1 MLTIVDAETGF
12 VSAAQLVK
20 KGDGPYAVHFVSTFL
35 DQMRAE
41 NVRVRYANEVSLVC
55 LVEKVKAFRHPR
67 VTTLEPIVR
76 AEHAA
81 VGAVERAHR
90 SVQGATRS
98 LVLDV
103 RARTG
108 LNVQPVHCLFA
119 YMVRHSSWA
128 SSRFQPRGPRDITA
142 FENRN
147 GYSYKSP
154 LVPFGEIVMVRVPID
169 PPGLRKKLDTQWI
182 KGVWV
187 GRMDENDGNIILTEH
202 GAVVGKSVRRLAVEL
217 RYQKSVIDGLK
228 CKISHQVLSQ
238 PALLGILQLGIPVRL
253 EGETEMMPP
262 MEGDVGQP
270 STDEIVVDDAQAGV
284 EEVDTMHV
292 EDVFGTEDLGDAMA
306 MDETTSASSRK
317 LQILL
322 WNLLRVGSGL
332 RAFTW
337 LVLQGCRRHLRARTR
352 ALCNHAGITSS
363 IFSMSK
369 QSRTGMC
376 RSR

>member
-1 MLTIVDAETGF
+1 
-12 VSAAQLVK
+12 
-20 KGDGPYAVHFVSTFL
+20 
-35 DQMRAE
+35 
-41 NVRVRYANEVSLVC
+41 VRYDNEVSLVC

-81 VGAVERAHR
+81 VGAVDRAHR

-98 LVLDV
+98 LVLDM

-108 LNVQPVHCLFA
+108 LNVQPGHCLFA

-128 SSRFQPRGPRDITA
+128 FSRFQPRGPRGITA

-154 LVPFGEIVMVRVPID
+154 LVPFGEIVMVRVPVD

-202 GAVVGKSVRRLAVEL
+202 GTVVGKSVRRLAVEL

-228 CKISHQVLSQ
+228 CKISDPVLSQ
-238 PALLGILQLGIPVRL
+238 AALLRILPLGIPVRL

-262 MEGDVGQP
+262 MEGDVAQP

-284 EEVDTMHV
+284 GEVDTMHV
-292 EDVFGTEDLGDAMA
+292 EDVLAQKIFAMPWLWTRILPLLHGR
-306 MDETTSASSRK
+306 D

-322 WNLLRVGSGL
+322 WNLLRAGSGL
-332 RAFTW
+332 RVFTW

-352 ALCNHAGITSS
+352 ASCNHARITSS
-363 IFSMSK
+363 IFSMFK

-376 RSR
+376 RMR